1 MKLSLS
7 KIAFILVALCAFALG
22 MKQLREPDVWW
33 QLLAGRWMLEHGSVT
48 HTDVFSYT
56 MQGANWINIKW
67 LYEVIIAFLEK
78 GLGPEAVL
86 LLQSIANV
94 AIVWLLYKTIRLLS
108 GTTSNILAAVV
119 SLIAFLAISEYR
131 MAGRPEMVSHLL
143 STAYLFLLWRN
154 PRFEWKSLL
163 LFIPL
168 QCLWANM
175 HEGYPVG
182 LVILATATVGSF
194 ISYLFNKEKQALLQT
209 GRIAAVF
216 VLSLLAVLC
225 NPNGIVLWQQPF
237 EIYRQVWANKYTTE
251 LYSYADI
258 QYWTI
263 QAKLHITILALVTF
277 YWIIQLLTAIK
288 QKQLKQ
294 FLSPVLA
301 GYLLMIPLFAY
312 LSLTANRNIPFA
324 QIVLIPSLP
333 IVLSWLFT
341 VSRLRAIKLLNTISE
356 KADVIA
362 IAVTALF
369 YVAIVSNKWYAFTKS
384 PNKYG
389 IHVAMLN
396 NPTGAADFI
405 KQNNIKGTAFSDY
418 FISSYLLWGNYPDF
432 KSYIDLRDLDVFPA
446 NFFDDYF
453 SIYQQP
459 SKFTELDKKYN
470 FDYVVLST
478 SQLGNVQFNLY
489 WGKDYNLIYVDP
501 VASIFLKYNNRN
513 KSLNE
518 NKQIQKLFNWPAPI
532 EDAAWASG
540 LSKLLNPV
548 VEYSDEDG
556 ELQGVYASRF
566 YNLMKNYRLSLQ
578 LLRSAPQD
586 NVKTLV
592 ALGQTYLQWAGA
604 VPSDQERR
612 MKADSA
618 QIYLEQAEEAD
629 PSEKSI
635 YSAEGSLFALKGNY
649 DKAAESIQKFLSYDQ
664 SNDYMYYLYGFS
676 NRMLWKAGDETKLSD
691 VISAMKTSLK
701 LNPMN
706 GKASLYLAE
715 AYLAKADN
723 DNARKCLKEAIESG
737 NPWLPQEQ
745 QLLDMMKH
753 QLGV

>member
-33 QLLAGRWMLEHGSVT
+33 QLLAGRWMLEHGAVT

-56 MQGANWINIKW
+56 MQGAKWINVKW

-86 LLQSIANV
+86 LLQSVVNV
-94 AIVWLLYKTIRLLS
+94 AIVWLLYKTIRLVS
-108 GTTSNILAAVV
+108 SSTSNVLAVVV

-143 STAYLFLLWRN
+143 CTAYLYLLWRN
-154 PRFEWKSLL
+154 PRFEWKYLL
-163 LFIPL
+163 PLIPL

-182 LVILATATVGSF
+182 LVILATATAGSF
-194 ISYLFNKEKQALLQT
+194 MSYLLNKEKLVLQQT

-263 QAKLHITILALVTF
+263 QAKLHIGILALVSA
-277 YWIIQLLTAIK
+277 YWATQLLKAIK

-333 IVLSWLFT
+333 IALSCLLT
-341 VSRLRAIKLLNTISE
+341 VSRLSAIKLLNTIAE
-356 KADVIA
+356 KAAVIA
-362 IAVTALF
+362 IVVTVLF

-418 FISSYLLWGNYPDF
+418 FISSYLLWSNYPDF

-446 NFFDDYF
+446 KFFDDYF

-459 SKFTELDKKYN
+459 SKFAELDKKYN

-501 VASIFLKYNNRN
+501 VASIFLKYTEAN
-513 KSLNE
+513 KPVNS
-518 NKQIQKLFNWPAPI
+518 NKQIQKLFNWPSPV
-532 EDAAWASG
+532 EDATWASG
-540 LSKLLNPV
+540 LSKLLNPALS
-548 VEYSDEDG
+548 YDDEDG
-556 ELQGVYASRF
+556 ELQGIYASRF
-566 YNLMKNYRLSLQ
+566 YNQMKNYKLSLQ
-578 LLRSAPQD
+578 LLHSAPQD
-586 NVKTLV
+586 NVNTLV
-592 ALGQTYLQWAGA
+592 ALGQTYLQWASA
-604 VPSDQERR
+604 ISSPLERKA
-612 MKADSA
+612 KADTA
-618 QIYLEQAEEAD
+618 QMYLEQAESID
-629 PSEKSI
+629 PSEKGI
-635 YSAEGSLFALKGNY
+635 YSAEGSLFALTGNY
-649 DKAAESIQKFLSYDQ
+649 DKAVESIQKFLHYDQ
-664 SNDYMYYLYGFS
+664 SNDYMYFLYGFS
-676 NRMLWKAGDETKLSD
+676 NRMIWKGGDETKLPD

-715 AYLAKADN
+715 AYLAKADS
-723 DNARKCLKEAIESG
+723 DNARKYLKEAIESG

>member
-7 KIAFILVALCAFALG
+7 KIAFILLCLCAFALG

-33 QLLAGRWMLEHGSVT
+33 QLLAGRWMLEHGAVT
-48 HTDVFSYT
+48 HTDTFSYT
-56 MQGANWINIKW
+56 MQGAKWINVKW
-67 LYEVIIAFLEK
+67 LYEVIIAFFEK

-86 LLQSIANV
+86 LLQSVVNV
-94 AIVWLLYKTIRLLS
+94 AIVWLLYKTIKLVS
-108 GTTSNILAAVV
+108 GTATNILAIVV

-131 MAGRPEMVSHLL
+131 MAGRPEMISHLL
-143 STAYLFLLWRN
+143 CTAYIFLLWKN
-154 PRFEWKSLL
+154 PRFEWKLLL

-182 LVILATATVGSF
+182 LVILVAATIGSF
-194 ISYLFNKEKQALLQT
+194 ISYIFSKEKQALQQT

-216 VLSLLAVLC
+216 VLSILAVLC

-251 LYSYADI
+251 LYSYADV
-258 QYWTI
+258 QYWTL
-263 QAKLHITILALVTF
+263 QAKLHIAILLIVIV
-277 YWIIQLLTAIK
+277 YWATQLLTAIK

-294 FLSPVLA
+294 FLSPVLT

-324 QIVLIPSLP
+324 QIVLIPFLP
-333 IVLSWLFT
+333 LALSWLLT
-341 VSRLRAIKLLNTISE
+341 VLRLKAIKIVNTIAK
-356 KADVIA
+356 KAAEIA
-362 IAVTALF
+362 IVITMLF
-369 YVAIVSNKWYAFTKS
+369 YVAVVSNQWYAFTKS

-389 IHVAMLN
+389 IHVSMLN
-396 NPTGAADFI
+396 NPAGAADFI

-418 FISSYLLWGNYPDF
+418 FISSYLLWSNYPAF

-459 SKFTELDKKYN
+459 QKFTELDKKYN

-478 SQLGNVQFNLY
+478 SQLSGVQFNLY
-489 WGKDYNLIYVDP
+489 WGKDYNLIYIDP
-501 VASIFLKYNNRN
+501 VAAIFLKYNTGN
-513 KSLNE
+513 KPLNE
-518 NKQIQKLFNWPAPI
+518 NKQIQKLFSWPAMA
-532 EDAAWASG
+532 EDAMWASG
-540 LSKLLNPV
+540 ITKLLNPAV
-548 VEYSDEDG
+548 NYDEEEG

-566 YNLMKNYRLSLQ
+566 YNQMKNYKLSLQ
-578 LLRSAPQD
+578 VLHSAPQD

-592 ALGQTYLQWAGA
+592 ALGQTYLQWASA
-604 VPSDQERR
+604 VASPDERKA
-612 MKADSA
+612 KADTS
-618 QIYLEQAEEAD
+618 QMYLEQAESAD
-629 PSEKSI
+629 PSEKGI
-635 YSAEGSLFALKGNY
+635 YSTEGSLFALKGNY
-649 DKAAESIQKFLSYDQ
+649 DKAAESISKFLQYDQ
-664 SNDYMYYLYGFS
+664 SSDYMYYLYGYS
-676 NRMLWKAGDETKLSD
+676 NRMLWKGGDETKMND

-715 AYLAKADN
+715 ACLAKADN
-723 DNARKCLKEAIESG
+723 DNARMYLKEAIQSG
-737 NPWLPQEQ
+737 NLWLPQEQ

-753 QLGV
+753 QLGI

>member
-1 MKLSLS
+1 MQR
-7 KIAFILVALCAFALG
+7 KIIIILVALCAFALG

-33 QLLAGRWMLEHGSVT
+33 QLLAGRWMLEHGAVT

-56 MQGANWINIKW
+56 MHGAKWINVKW

-86 LLQSIANV
+86 LLQSTVNL
-94 AIVWLLYKTIRLLS
+94 AIVWLLYKTIRRVS
-108 GTTSNILAAVV
+108 GSTSNILTVVV

-131 MAGRPEMVSHLL
+131 MAGRPEMISHLL
-143 STAYLFLLWRN
+143 CTAYLFLLWRN
-154 PRFEWKSLL
+154 PHFEWKSLL
-163 LFIPL
+163 FFIPL

-182 LVILATATVGSF
+182 LVILATATIGSF
-194 ISYLFNKEKQALLQT
+194 VSYLFNKEKQVLQQT
-209 GRIAAVF
+209 GKIATVF
-216 VLSLLAVLC
+216 VMSLLAVLF

-251 LYSYADI
+251 LYSYVDI
-258 QYWTI
+258 QYWTL
-263 QAKLHITILALVTF
+263 QAKLHIAILLLVTA
-277 YWIIQLLTAIK
+277 YWGIQLLKAIR

-301 GYLLMIPLFAY
+301 GYLLLIPLFAY

-324 QIVLIPSLP
+324 QIILIPSLP
-333 IVLSWLFT
+333 IALSWLL
-341 VSRLRAIKLLNTISE
+341 VISRLRSIKLLNTIAE
-356 KADVIA
+356 KAAVIA
-362 IAVTALF
+362 IVIAALF
-369 YVAIVSNKWYAFTKS
+369 YVAVVSNKWYLFTKS

-389 IHVAMLN
+389 IHIAMLN

-418 FISSYLLWGNYPDF
+418 FISSYLLWSNYPDY

-446 NFFDDYF
+446 KFFDDYF

-478 SQLGNVQFNLY
+478 SQLGSVQFNLY
-489 WGKDYNLIYVDP
+489 WGKDYNLVYVDP
-501 VASIFLKYNNRN
+501 VASIFLKYTEAN
-513 KSLNE
+513 KPVNS
-518 NKQIQKLFNWPAPI
+518 NKQIQKIFTWPSPVEEAT
-532 EDAAWASG
+532 WASG
-540 LSKLLNPV
+540 ITKLLNPAV
-548 VEYSDEDG
+548 SYDEEDG

-566 YNLMKNYRLSLQ
+566 YNQMKNYKLSLQ
-578 LLRSAPQD
+578 LLHSSPQD
-586 NVKTLV
+586 NVSTLV
-592 ALGQTYLQWAGA
+592 ALGQTYLQWASA
-604 VPSDQERR
+604 VSSTAERKS
-612 MKADSA
+612 KADTS
-618 QIYLEQAEEAD
+618 QMYLEQAESTD
-629 PSEKSI
+629 PSEKGI

-649 DKAAESIQKFLSYDQ
+649 DKAAESVAKFLQYDQ

-676 NRMLWKAGDETKLSD
+676 NRMLWKAGDEAKLPD

-715 AYLAKADN
+715 AYLANADN
-723 DNARKCLKEAIESG
+723 DNARKYLKEAIESG

-745 QLLDMMKH
+745 QLLDMMKG
-753 QLGV
+753 QLGI

>member
-1 MKLSLS
+1 MKLSVS
-7 KIAFILVALCAFALG
+7 KIAFILVCLCAFVLG

-33 QLLAGRWMLEHGSVT
+33 QLLAGRWMLQHGAVT
-48 HTDVFSYT
+48 HTDMFSYT
-56 MQGANWINIKW
+56 MQGAKWINVKW

-86 LLQSIANV
+86 LLQSVVNV
-94 AIVWLLYKTIRLLS
+94 AIVWLLCKTIKLVS
-108 GTTSNILAAVV
+108 NGNTNILTVIL

-131 MAGRPEMVSHLL
+131 MAGRPEMISHLL
-143 STAYLFLLWRN
+143 CTAYIFLLWKN

-163 LFIPL
+163 FIIPL

-182 LVILATATVGSF
+182 LVILATATAGSF
-194 ISYLFNKEKQALLQT
+194 VSYIFSKEKEALQQT

-225 NPNGIVLWQQPF
+225 NPNSIVLWQQPF

-258 QYWTI
+258 QYWTL
-263 QAKLHITILALVTF
+263 QAKLHIAILMLVVV
-277 YWIIQLLTAIK
+277 YWTAQLLSAIK

-301 GYLLMIPLFAY
+301 GYLLMMPLFAY
-312 LSLTANRNIPFA
+312 LSMTANRNIPFA
-324 QIVLIPSLP
+324 QIILMPSLP
-333 IVLSWLFT
+333 LALSWGLT
-341 VSRLRAIKLLNTISE
+341 VSRLRGIKILNTIAA
-356 KADVIA
+356 KGAVVAIVVTA
-362 IAVTALF
+362 IFYIAV
-369 YVAIVSNKWYAFTKS
+369 VSNKWYAFTKS

-389 IHVAMLN
+389 VHVSMLN

-418 FISSYLLWGNYPDF
+418 FISSYLLWSNYPSF

-446 NFFDDYF
+446 KFFDDYF

-459 SKFTELDKKYN
+459 KKFATLDKQYN

-478 SQLGNVQFNLY
+478 SQLSGVQFSLY

-501 VASIFLKYNNRN
+501 VAAIFLKYNERN
-513 KSLNE
+513 KPLNG
-518 NKQIQKLFNWPAPI
+518 NKQIQKLFSWPAMT

-540 LSKLLNPV
+540 ITKLLNPAV
-548 VEYSDEDG
+548 NYEEEEG

-566 YNLMKNYRLSLQ
+566 YNQMKNYKLSLQ
-578 LLRSAPQD
+578 VLHSAPQD

-592 ALGQTYLQWAGA
+592 ALGQTYLQWASA
-604 VPSDQERR
+604 VASPEERNA
-612 MKADSA
+612 KADTS
-618 QIYLEQAEEAD
+618 QMYLEQAESTD
-629 PSEKSI
+629 PSEKGI

-649 DKAAESIQKFLSYDQ
+649 DKAAESIGKFLQYDQ
-664 SNDYMYYLYGFS
+664 SSDYMYYLYGYC
-676 NRMLWKAGDETKLSD
+676 NRMLWKGGDDTKMAD

-706 GKASLYLAE
+706 GKACLYLAE
-715 AYLAKADN
+715 VYLAKADN
-723 DNARKCLKEAIESG
+723 DNARMYLKEAIQSG
-737 NPWLPQEQ
+737 NPWLPQEK
-745 QLLDMMKH
+745 QLLEMMKH
-753 QLGV
+753 QLGI

>member
-33 QLLAGRWMLEHGSVT
+33 QLLAGRWMLEHGAVT

-56 MQGANWINIKW
+56 MQGAKWINVKW

-86 LLQSIANV
+86 LLQSVINV
-94 AIVWLLYKTIRLLS
+94 AIVWLLYKTIRLVS
-108 GTTSNILAAVV
+108 SSTSNVLAVVV

-143 STAYLFLLWRN
+143 CTAYLYLLWKN
-154 PRFEWKSLL
+154 PRFEWKYLL
-163 LFIPL
+163 LLIPL

-182 LVILATATVGSF
+182 LVILATATAGSF
-194 ISYLFNKEKQALLQT
+194 ISYLFNKEKQVLQQT
-209 GRIAAVF
+209 GRIATVF
-216 VLSLLAVLC
+216 VLSLFAVLC

-263 QAKLHITILALVTF
+263 QAKLHIAILALVTF

-288 QKQLKQ
+288 QKQLRQ
-294 FLSPVLA
+294 FLSPVLVS
-301 GYLLMIPLFAY
+301 YLLMMPLFAY

-324 QIVLIPSLP
+324 QIVLISSLP
-333 IVLSWLFT
+333 IALSWLLA
-341 VSRLRAIKLLNTISE
+341 VSRLSAIKLYNTIAE
-356 KADVIA
+356 KAAVIA
-362 IAVTALF
+362 IAVTAMF
-369 YVAIVSNKWYAFTKS
+369 YIAIVSNKWYSFTKS

-418 FISSYLLWGNYPDF
+418 FISSYLLWSNYPDF

-446 NFFDDYF
+446 KFFDDYF

-459 SKFTELDKKYN
+459 SKFTEIDKKYN

-478 SQLGNVQFNLY
+478 SQLGSIQFNLY

-501 VASIFLKYNNRN
+501 VAAIFLKYNDRN
-513 KSLNE
+513 KPLNE

-578 LLRSAPQD
+578 LLHSAPQD
-586 NVKTLV
+586 NGKTLV

-604 VPSDQERR
+604 VSSSQERS

-618 QIYLEQAEEAD
+618 QMYLEQAKEAD

-635 YSAEGSLFALKGNY
+635 YSALGSLFALKGNY
-649 DKAAESIQKFLSYDQ
+649 DKAAESINKFLGYDQ

-676 NRMLWKAGDETKLSD
+676 NRMLWKAGDETKLPD

-715 AYLAKADN
+715 AYWAKADN
-723 DNARKCLKEAIESG
+723 DNARKYLKEAIESG
-737 NPWLPQEQ
+737 NTWLQQEQ

-753 QLGV
+753 QLGI

>member
-33 QLLAGRWMLEHGSVT
+33 QLLAGRWMLEHGAVT

-56 MQGANWINIKW
+56 MQGAKWINVKW

-86 LLQSIANV
+86 LLQSVVNV
-94 AIVWLLYKTIRLLS
+94 AIVWLLYKTIRLVS
-108 GTTSNILAAVV
+108 NSTSNILTVVV

-143 STAYLFLLWRN
+143 CTAYLYLLWRN
-154 PRFEWKSLL
+154 PRFEWKYLL
-163 LFIPL
+163 PLIPL

-194 ISYLFNKEKQALLQT
+194 ISYLFNKEKQVLQQT

-263 QAKLHITILALVTF
+263 QAKLHIAILALVTV

-301 GYLLMIPLFAY
+301 GYLLMMPLFAY

-333 IVLSWLFT
+333 IALSWLLA
-341 VSRLRAIKLLNTISE
+341 VSRLSAIKLYNTIAE
-356 KADVIA
+356 KAAVIA
-362 IAVTALF
+362 IAVTAMF
-369 YVAIVSNKWYAFTKS
+369 YIAIVSNKWYSFTKS

-389 IHVAMLN
+389 IHITILN

-418 FISSYLLWGNYPDF
+418 FISSYLLWSNYPDF

-446 NFFDDYF
+446 KFFDDYF

-459 SKFTELDKKYN
+459 SKFAALDKKYN

-501 VASIFLKYNNRN
+501 VAAIFLKYNDRN

-518 NKQIQKLFNWPAPI
+518 NKQIQKLFNWPATV
-532 EDAAWASG
+532 DDGAWAAG
-540 LSKLLNPV
+540 ITKLLNPAV
-548 VEYSDEDG
+548 NFEDEEG

-578 LLRSAPQD
+578 VLRSAPQD
-586 NVKTLV
+586 NVNTLV

-604 VPSDQERR
+604 VSSSQERS

-664 SNDYMYYLYGFS
+664 SNDYMYFLYGFS
-676 NRMLWKAGDETKLSD
+676 NRMLWKGGDETKLPD

-723 DNARKCLKEAIESG
+723 DNARTYLKEAIGSG

-745 QLLDMMKH
+745 QLLDMMKY

>member
-1 MKLSLS
+1 MMQR
-7 KIAFILVALCAFALG
+7 KIIIILVALCAFALG

-33 QLLAGRWMLEHGSVT
+33 QLLAGRWMLEHGTVT
-48 HTDVFSYT
+48 HTDMFSYT
-56 MQGANWINIKW
+56 MQGAKWINVKW
-67 LYEVIIAFLEK
+67 LYEIIIAFLEK

-86 LLQSIANV
+86 LLQSIVNV
-94 AIVWLLYKTIRLLS
+94 AIVWFLYRIIRLVS
-108 GTTSNILAAVV
+108 GTTSNILASVV

-143 STAYLFLLWRN
+143 CTAYLFLLWRN
-154 PRFEWKSLL
+154 PRFEWKLL
-163 LFIPL
+163 LFFIPL

-182 LVILATATVGSF
+182 LVILATATAGSF
-194 ISYLFNKEKQALLQT
+194 ISYLLNKEKQALLQT

-225 NPNGIVLWQQPF
+225 NPNGIVLWKQPF

-251 LYSYADI
+251 LYSYADV
-258 QYWTI
+258 QYWTL
-263 QAKLHITILALVTF
+263 QAKLHITVLLLVSA
-277 YWIIQLLTAIK
+277 YWIMQLLAAIR
-288 QKQLKQ
+288 QKNLKQ

-301 GYLLMIPLFAY
+301 GYLLLIPLFAY

-333 IVLSWLFT
+333 IALSWLLT
-341 VSRLRAIKLLNTISE
+341 ISRLRAIKLLNTIAE
-356 KADVIA
+356 KAAVIA
-362 IAVTALF
+362 ILIAALF
-369 YVAIVSNKWYAFTKS
+369 YVAVVSNKWYTFTKS

-418 FISSYLLWGNYPDF
+418 FISSYLLWSNYPDF

-446 NFFDDYF
+446 KFFDDYF
-453 SIYQQP
+453 SIYQQS
-459 SKFTELDKKYN
+459 SKFTELDKQYN

-478 SQLGNVQFNLY
+478 SQLGSVQFNLY
-489 WGKDYNLIYVDP
+489 WGKDYNLVYVDP
-501 VASIFLKYNNRN
+501 VASIFLKYTEAN
-513 KSLNE
+513 KPVNS
-518 NKQIQKLFNWPAPI
+518 NKQIQKIFTWPSPV
-532 EDAAWASG
+532 EEAAWASG
-540 LSKLLNPV
+540 ITKLLNPAV
-548 VEYSDEDG
+548 SYDEEDG

-566 YNLMKNYRLSLQ
+566 YNQMKNYKLSLQ
-578 LLRSAPQD
+578 LLHSSPQD
-586 NVKTLV
+586 NVSTLV
-592 ALGQTYLQWAGA
+592 ALGQTYLQWASA
-604 VPSDQERR
+604 VSSTVERKA
-612 MKADSA
+612 KADTS
-618 QIYLEQAEEAD
+618 QMYLEQAESTD
-629 PSEKSI
+629 PSEKGI

-649 DKAAESIQKFLSYDQ
+649 DKAAESVAKFLQYDQ

-676 NRMLWKAGDETKLSD
+676 NRMLWKAGDEAKLPD

-715 AYLAKADN
+715 AYLANADN
-723 DNARKCLKEAIESG
+723 DNARKYLKEAIESG

-745 QLLDMMKH
+745 QLLDVMKGR
-753 QLGV
+753 LGI